1 MTHPFISA
9 SLHPL
14 VCVRCGR
21 EENNYRYHP
30 KPLPHL
36 PLADGMD
43 CKYCGPD
50 LCPALSYHVSEIEK
64 APEPLTSDEL
74 WGKPAPRCVK
84 CQQPATVFR
93 STPDGDMCLN
103 CQPFE
108 KAPRCVSGQCH
119 AKRHNDCWCPSM
131 CDCACHRVIN
141 GCVTVAGIYSR
152 PECTF
157 LFCPHPEHCEDMCC
171 NTRVLP

>member
-21 EENNYRYHP
+21 EENNYRYHQ
-30 KPLPHL
+30 KPVPHL
-36 PLADGMD
+36 PPTGGLD
-43 CKYCGPD
+43 CGPECYGGAAHNARVED
-50 LCPALSYHVSEIEK
+50 NSPV
-64 APEPLTSDEL
+64 
-74 WGKPAPRCVK
+74 PRCVK

-93 STPDGDMCLN
+93 ISPDGDVCLN

-119 AKRHNDCWCPSM
+119 AKRHNDCWCPSL
-131 CDCACHRVIN
+131 CDCACHRVVN
-141 GCVTVAGIYSR
+141 GCITVAGIYSR

-157 LFCPHPEHCEDMCC
+157 LFCPHPHHCQDLCC
-171 NTRVLP
+171 NTRVRP